1 MGNLVTKDRKTV
13 KMVCPC
19 DPGELGVTMHTAPLL
34 PAPAGKIQKI
44 KFTTDLNF
52 RLRTLGW
59 PGAVAAVTLD
69 TGWMV
74 SKYFKWNAPRPAAPP
89 PPNVVLT
96 LLSSFC
102 NSFGCLQTLGQC

>member
-19 DPGELGVTMHTAPLL
+19 DPGELGATMHTAPLV
-34 PAPAGKIQKI
+34 PGPAGKIQKI

-59 PGAVAAVTLD
+59 PGAGRGCYTVTTVAGPWTD

-74 SKYFKWNAPRPAAPP
+74 SKYFKWNAPPP
-89 PPNVVLT
+89 RCSASAERCFDLAEF
-96 LLSSFC
+96 LL
-102 NSFGCLQTLGQC
+102 

>member
-19 DPGELGVTMHTAPLL
+19 DPGELGATMHTAPL
-34 PAPAGKIQKI
+34 PPGPAGKIQKI

-59 PGAVAAVTLD
+59 PGAVAAVTL
-69 TGWMV
+69 
-74 SKYFKWNAPRPAAPP
+74 
-89 PPNVVLT
+89 
-96 LLSSFC
+96 
-102 NSFGCLQTLGQC
+102 LQLWLDPGYSMDGL

>member
-19 DPGELGVTMHTAPLL
+19 DPGELGATMHTAPLPL
-34 PAPAGKIQKI
+34 VPGPAGKIQKI

-59 PGAVAAVTLD
+59 PGAVAAVTLLQLWLD
-69 TGWMV
+69 TGHWMDG
-74 SKYFKWNAPRPAAPP
+74 
-89 PPNVVLT
+89 L
-96 LLSSFC
+96 
-102 NSFGCLQTLGQC
+102 

>member
-19 DPGELGVTMHTAPLL
+19 DPGELGATMHTAPLV
-34 PAPAGKIQKI
+34 PGPAGKIQKI

-59 PGAVAAVTLD
+59 PEAVAAVTLLQLWLD
-69 TGWMV
+69 TGHWMDG
-74 SKYFKWNAPRPAAPP
+74 
-89 PPNVVLT
+89 L
-96 LLSSFC
+96 
-102 NSFGCLQTLGQC
+102 